1 MSVAHAFSPKEFQ
14 VWVISDTSSE
24 AGTSGIHASNMYQ
37 LDVDS
42 VGFPSLNVN
51 QVMDVRNGVGAT
63 LKDEDFFQDNKMR
76 VVELSLSG
84 TLHDDVGHR
93 LLLANICGA
102 AQADDTNQT
111 IASGHK
117 IVSQLYGSA
126 VTNNA
131 SSLTVIIRPSDHTN
145 QRSLEMAGCV
155 VTNFAISADAGTEG
169 GRYKFSATLQT
180 GKVPDLNESAVDSGE
195 PTAGGT
201 GYLNSTIA
209 SLTTASDFTV
219 YGISTVMNSFT
230 TTSASVTKIFNKDA
244 MLNSFTTTIDYP
256 AVFTGVSSTG
266 YEVVSRGAECAVT
279 HDCQV
284 KYDGETKTLVHTF
297 DTQSSALAENSFI
310 LTNNGKFGIDTAN
323 AVLTNVAYSEGDI
336 MMLDVSIKA
345 VDDGTDALLEIDL
358 SD

>member
-1 MSVAHAFSPKEFQ
+1 MATQAHAFSPKEFK
-14 VWVISDTSSE
+14 VAVVSDATN
-24 AGTSGIHASNMYQ
+24 AGTTGIGTTMLQ

-42 VGFPSLNVN
+42 ISFPSLNVT
-51 QVMDVRNGVGAT
+51 QAMDVRSGVGHT
-63 LKDEDFFQDNKMR
+63 LKDEDFFQDNKIR

-117 IVSQLYGSA
+117 IAGQRYTSA

-131 SSLTVIIRPSDHTN
+131 SSLTVVLQPSDVSN
-145 QRSLEMAGCV
+145 QKGLELFGCV

-169 GRYKFSATLQT
+169 GRYKWSATLQT
-180 GKVPDLNESAVDSGE
+180 GRTPDLASAAT
-195 PTAGGT
+195 PTITPYANTTGT
-201 GYLNSTIA
+201 TLA
-209 SLTTASDFTV
+209 
-219 YGISTVMNSFT
+219 
-230 TTSASVTKIFNKDA
+230 SASAIKVFNTDA
-244 MLNSFTTTIDYP
+244 VLSSFTTTIDYP
-256 AVFTGVSSTG
+256 AVFAGITSSG
-266 YEVVSRGAECAVT
+266 YEVVGRAAECSVT

-284 KYDGETKTLVHTF
+284 KYDAATDELVNAF
-297 DTQSSALAENSFI
+297 DTQTAAMAENTFI
-310 LTNNGKFGIDTAN
+310 IVNDGNFGVDTAN
-323 AVLTNVAYSEGDI
+323 GVLTNVVYSEGDI

-345 VDDGTDALLEIDL
+345 VDDGTDELLIVEL

>member
-1 MSVAHAFSPKEFQ
+1 MATVAHAFSPKEFKCF
-14 VWVISDTSSE
+14 VISDATN
-24 AGTSGIHASNMYQ
+24 AGTSGIHSSNMQ
-37 LDVDS
+37 QRDVDS
-42 VGFPSLNVN
+42 VSYPSLNVN
-51 QVMDVRNGVGAT
+51 QVLDVRSGVGHT

-84 TLHDDVGHR
+84 TLHDDAGHR

-117 IVSQLYGSA
+117 IVAQKYGAA

-131 SSLTVIIRPSDHTN
+131 SSLTVIIQPSDVSN
-145 QRSLEMAGCV
+145 QTGLEFPGMV
-155 VTNFAISADAGTEG
+155 VTNFSITADAGTEG
-169 GRYKFSATLQT
+169 GRYKFSATLQS
-180 GKVPDLNESAVDSGE
+180 GKVPDLAS
-195 PTAGGT
+195 TAAAGSTAYANTTGT
-201 GYLNSTIA
+201 TLA
-209 SLTTASDFTV
+209 
-219 YGISTVMNSFT
+219 
-230 TTSASVTKIFNKDA
+230 SASAIKVFALDA
-244 MLNSFTTTIDYP
+244 VLNSFTTTIDYP
-256 AVFTGVSSTG
+256 AVFSGITSTG

-284 KYDGETKTLVHTF
+284 KYDGNTKGLVNSF
-297 DTQSSALAENSFI
+297 DTQTAALAENMFI
-310 LTNNGKFGIDTAN
+310 VVNNGKFGIDTAN
-323 AVLTNVAYSEGDI
+323 GVLTNVAYSEGDI

>member
-1 MSVAHAFSPKEFQ
+1 MATVAHTFSPKEFKCF
-14 VWVISDTSSE
+14 VISDATN
-24 AGTSGIHASNMYQ
+24 AGTSGIHSSNMLQ

-42 VGFPSLNVN
+42 VSYPSLNVN
-51 QVMDVRNGVGAT
+51 QVLDVRSGVGHT

-117 IVSQLYGSA
+117 IVAQKYGAA

-131 SSLTVIIRPSDHTN
+131 SSLTVIIQPSDVSN
-145 QRSLEMAGCV
+145 QTGLEFSGCV
-155 VTNFAISADAGTEG
+155 VTNFSISADAGTEG
-169 GRYKFSATLQT
+169 GRYKWSATLQS
-180 GKVPDLNESAVDSGE
+180 GKTPDLAS
-195 PTAGGT
+195 TAAAG
-201 GYLNSTIA
+201 S
-209 SLTTASDFTV
+209 TV
-219 YGISTVMNSFT
+219 YANT
-230 TTSASVTKIFNKDA
+230 TGTTLASASGVKVFALDA
-244 MLNSFTTTIDYP
+244 VLNSFTTTIDYP
-256 AVFTGVSSTG
+256 AVFTGITSTG
-266 YEVVSRGAECAVT
+266 YEVVSRGAECSVT

-284 KYDGETKTLVHTF
+284 KYDGNTKGLVNSF
-297 DTQSSALAENSFI
+297 DTQTAALAENMFI
-310 LTNNGKFGIDTAN
+310 ITNNGKFGIDTAN
-323 AVLTNVAYSEGDI
+323 GVLTNAAYSEGDI

-345 VDDGTDALLEIDL
+345 VDDGTDELLIVDL